1 MINLIMCYLLIGKA
15 ELNMVGAAIANNLQ
29 MAGNF
34 LCMMLTVMVCKR
46 ARQFIRRPSRESCK
60 GWLEIIKLGIPS
72 YLMMFLDMSALEV
85 FVILSNYVSDDHLS
99 ANGTLLN
106 IFYLSIIF
114 SYSLV

>member
-72 YLMMFLDMSALEV
+72 YLMMFLDMSALEGASSV
-85 FVILSNYVSDDHLS
+85 FL
-99 ANGTLLN
+99 TLEGATHWPA
-106 IFYLSIIF
+106 SIE
-114 SYSLV
+114 SS